1 MPPRRVSP
9 LQRYL
14 PILGWARDYSR
25 DDLAGDLLAGAV
37 TAILLVP
44 QGMAFG
50 LLAGLPP
57 QAGLYASILP
67 PIVYALLGSSRTLA
81 VGPVSVAAIMVAQAL
96 AGVPPGPQYVTSALI
111 LALLGAVMLLALG
124 TLRLGLLANFL
135 SHPVLSGF
143 TTAAAILIV
152 LSQLPSLLGMAVP
165 RGVGIADAPARVF
178 DGLRSI
184 NPATA
189 SLGALSV
196 GLLLLA
202 GAPLERALVRLGM
215 HAGRASLL
223 GKTAPLAVVLIA
235 TSLVVVLHLDSA
247 SAVSVVGN
255 IPAGLPSLH
264 VVMPGAAAIAA
275 LSPAAALIALVGYVE
290 SVSIAKTL
298 AHRRRQTIDPNQE
311 LLALGGA
318 NFAAALSGGMP
329 VAGGFSRT
337 MVNYN
342 AGARTQAA
350 AIVTAILVAAVALLF
365 TPALRHVPKAALA
378 AIIIVAVSRLIDVR
392 GALAAWRYDRHDGLV
407 LLATAAGVLGLGIEI
422 GLAAGLALSLLIYIW
437 RASRP
442 HLAELGRLP
451 GSEHFRNVRRYHDLQ
466 TWPSILLLRVDEHLS
481 FANSAYVEEVL
492 MERVAHRPQVEHLVL
507 VASGINGIDVSA
519 LEMLHKLAHSL
530 REAGVTLHLAEVKG
544 PVMDR
549 LRHTALIREL
559 APGRVF
565 LSAHEAVEALT
576 STAARPQVAATNQAS

>member
-1 MPPRRVSP
+1 
-9 LQRYL
+9 
-14 PILGWARDYSR
+14 
-25 DDLAGDLLAGAV
+25 
-37 TAILLVP
+37 
-44 QGMAFG
+44 
-50 LLAGLPP
+50 
-57 QAGLYASILP
+57 
-67 PIVYALLGSSRTLA
+67 
-81 VGPVSVAAIMVAQAL
+81 
-96 AGVPPGPQYVTSALI
+96 
-111 LALLGAVMLLALG
+111 
-124 TLRLGLLANFL
+124 
-135 SHPVLSGF
+135 
-143 TTAAAILIV
+143 
-152 LSQLPSLLGMAVP
+152 
-165 RGVGIADAPARVF
+165 
-178 DGLRSI
+178 
-184 NPATA
+184 
-189 SLGALSV
+189 
-196 GLLLLA
+196 
-202 GAPLERALVRLGM
+202 
-215 HAGRASLL
+215 
-223 GKTAPLAVVLIA
+223 
-235 TSLVVVLHLDSA
+235 
-247 SAVSVVGN
+247 
-255 IPAGLPSLH
+255 
-264 VVMPGAAAIAA
+264 MPGVEAIAA

-298 AHRRRQTIDPNQE
+298 AHRRRETIDPNQE

-350 AIVTAILVAAVALLF
+350 AIVTAVLVGLVALLF
-365 TPALRHVPKAALA
+365 TPALKHVPKAALA

-422 GLAAGLALSLLIYIW
+422 GLAAGLALSLFAYIW

-451 GSEHFRNVRRYHDLQ
+451 GSEHFRNVRRYDSLQ
-466 TWPSILLLRVDEHLS
+466 TWPSILLLRIDEHLS

-549 LRHTALIREL
+549 LKHTALIRDL

-565 LSAHEAVEALT
+565 LSAHEAVEMLT
-576 STAARPQVAATNQAS
+576 PHTPRTQPAATAHAK